1 MKHRRQLGIISLAVG
16 LIVLASIIR
25 WQYTKIKQLEAQQLA
40 TIHYDENIVSSNLFD
55 MVNNLDLA
63 INNINDSDLEYTK
76 QSLSEALNSAEKAEI
91 GAMEYNRKLETIYKT
106 PIKLFGFDIFPSFRS
121 AIVSIN
127 QELSRGETV
136 SPKQIKKLQDVRD
149 DIQLLYDTFSK
160 AIEQDDPKF
169 VAQQLNEITK
179 DIKSQSIRQVLG
191 IMPTLASLNV
201 TSSNEIQQSVAI
213 ETESNC
219 FTTGETAT
227 WIIEV
232 ANNNAE
238 PLTLSATPPFDVVIL
253 DQAGQIRER
262 WSQSPTFPP
271 NTGAVLNSGETRS
284 YTWNWPV
291 HERYGTAIT
300 VRADV
305 PSIVNS
311 EVAISVNAVTY
322 VDASGAKQTIAC
334 ADL

>member
-1 MKHRRQLGIISLAVG
+1 MITLVMN
-16 LIVLASIIR
+16 LIVLASIIW

-40 TIHYDENIVSSNLFD
+40 TMHYDENIVSSNLFD

-136 SPKQIKKLQDVRD
+136 SPKQIKKLQDARD

-160 AIEQDDPKF
+160 AAERGDPKF
-169 VAQQLNEITK
+169 VAQQMDGIVKNV
-179 DIKSQSIRQVLG
+179 KSQSVLQALR
-191 IMPTLASLNV
+191 IIPNPSSLHSQSYNERSNSV
-201 TSSNEIQQSVAI
+201 TIK
-213 ETESNC
+213 TESNC
-219 FTTGETAT
+219 VVVGETAT

-232 ANNNAE
+232 ANNNSE
-238 PLTLSATPPFDVVIL
+238 PLTLSGTPPFDVVIL

-284 YTWNWPV
+284 HTWNWPV

-300 VRADV
+300 IRADV
-305 PSIVNS
+305 PSIGNS
-311 EVAISVNAVTY
+311 EVAISVNVATY

>member
-1 MKHRRQLGIISLAVG
+1 MKHGRRLGIISLAVG

-25 WQYTKIKQLEAQQLA
+25 WQNGRIKQLEAQHQQA
-40 TIHYDENIVSSNLFD
+40 MRYDASIAYSNFYITKD
-55 MVNNLDLA
+55 HVNYA
-63 INNINDSDLEYTK
+63 INYMNNNDLDSAQLE
-76 QSLSEALNSAEKAEI
+76 LSYAMQIWDKAEI
-91 GAMEYNRKLETIYKT
+91 GVRGYTGKLYNIDQTNILVFGSME
-106 PIKLFGFDIFPSFRS
+106 FSSFRRVIGMVDHELTAS
-121 AIVSIN
+121 KSITP
-127 QELSRGETV
+127 Q
-136 SPKQIKKLQDVRD
+136 QIQNLEDVRD

-160 AIEQDDPKF
+160 AIEQGDPQF

-191 IMPTLASLNV
+191 IMPTLSSLNV

-219 FTTGETAT
+219 FTPGETAT

-232 ANNNAE
+232 ANNNSE
-238 PLTLSATPPFDVVIL
+238 PLTLSGTPPFDVVIL

-262 WSQSPTFPP
+262 WSQSPSFPP

-300 VRADV
+300 IRADV

-311 EVAISVNAVTY
+311 EVEISVNAVTY